1 MCDTLGR
8 IGEKVSYFA
17 KNSDRSPNEAQVL
30 EYHPARRGLS
40 GDLQCTYI
48 AIPEAAQT
56 NAVLLSRPKWM
67 WGAEM
72 GVNEHGLCIGN
83 EAVFTRGAYG
93 KSGLTGMDLLR
104 LALERCSTANE
115 AAELILELL
124 EHADLTVGCKA
135 RQNSR
140 RMKIVKQLSA
150 EFQIQLSAELL
161 DPVAYML
168 RLHFKVFIIVKT
180 DFHTHPRP
188 QTKYTI

>member
-8 IGEKVSYFA
+8 LGQDRSFFA

-40 GDLQCTYI
+40 GDVKCTYI
-48 AIPEAAQT
+48 SIPEAEST
-56 NAVLLSRPKWM
+56 HAVLLSRPQWM

-104 LALERCSTANE
+104 LALERCATAKE
-115 AAELILELL
+115 AAELIIGLL
-124 EHADLTVGCKA
+124 ERCGQGGNCGFDHDFYYDNAFLLMDRDSLLVLETAGKDWALKESSAAAISNRLSRGAD
-135 RQNSR
+135 
-140 RMKIVKQLSA
+140 
-150 EFQIQLSAELL
+150 
-161 DPVAYML
+161 
-168 RLHFKVFIIVKT
+168 T
-180 DFHTHPRP
+180 DRASHGGDFR
-188 QTKYTI
+188 K